1 MNTWTKDELA
11 RMGRAEE
18 VEVAVRRPDGGL
30 RKRVTVWAVPHGDAL
45 YLRSVKGRE
54 GAWFRAAQET
64 RHGRIWAAGV
74 EKDVAFDDADHD
86 LDDEIDAA
94 YRDKYRRYA
103 GRILD
108 SVLTPEARSTTTR
121 VVPRTSGQ
129 QSLPAP
135 R

>member
-1 MNTWTKDELA
+1 MNAWTKDELA
-11 RMGRAEE
+11 RIGRAEE
-18 VEVAVRRPDGGL
+18 VEIAVRRPDGRL

-64 RHGRIWAAGV
+64 HLGRISAAGV

-86 LDDEIDAA
+86 LDHEIDAA

-121 VVPRTSGQ
+121 VVPRTGG
-129 QSLPAP
+129 P
-135 R
+135 